1 MVEDAIRDHGIDPA
15 RSWVIGDKW
24 LDVQLGQAVGARA
37 ILVRTGW
44 GAEQERE
51 RPVGQHVDAV
61 CDNLIH
67 AVSVILATDVSAE
80 ARRAKVDNG

>member
-1 MVEDAIRDHGIDPA
+1 MVEEAVRDHGIDAA

-24 LDVQLGQAVGARA
+24 LDVQLGQAVGARS

-44 GAEQERE
+44 GKEQERE
-51 RPVGQHVDAV
+51 RPAGQHVDAI

-67 AVSVILATDVSAE
+67 AVSVILAADDAE
-80 ARRAKVDNG
+80 DSQGRRRHR